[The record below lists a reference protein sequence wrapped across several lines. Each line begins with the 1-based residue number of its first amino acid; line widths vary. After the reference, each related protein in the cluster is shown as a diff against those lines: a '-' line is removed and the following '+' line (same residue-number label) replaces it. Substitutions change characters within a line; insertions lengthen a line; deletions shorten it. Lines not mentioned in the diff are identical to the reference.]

1 MGAKTVYE
9 VGDLVD
15 AAVRRIGKL
24 IDSHPG
30 GAGRDTR
37 VSRVQMVME
46 VIAVKADHGNL
57 NTLYA
62 FGTERTSQG
71 SRSAGDRLRLPI
83 REIG

>member
-1 MGAKTVYE
+1 MSAKTVYE
-9 VGDLVD
+9 LGDLVGT
-15 AAVRRIGKL
+15 AVRRIGKF
-24 IDSHPG
+24 IDSHPR

-37 VSRVQMVME
+37 VSRVQMLME
-46 VIAVKADHGNL
+46 MIAAEADHGNM

-62 FGTERTSQG
+62 SGAERASQG

>member
-1 MGAKTVYE
+1 MSAKTVHE
-9 VGDLVD
+9 LGDLVC

-24 IDSHPG
+24 IDSHPR

-37 VSRVQMVME
+37 VSRVQMLME
-46 VIAVKADHGNL
+46 VIVAETDHGNM

-62 FGTERTSQG
+62 FGTERASQG
-71 SRSAGDRLRLPI
+71 SRSAGDRLRLSI